1 MLTYTRRCFG
11 DKGDVEDITEGQ
23 RSHTV
28 FTLSSREKV
37 LLELIRMSG
46 GADTILL

>member
-23 RSHTV
+23 KNSIV
-28 FTLSSREKV
+28 FTLSSREKSLSRWDASV
-37 LLELIRMSG
+37 CLV
-46 GADTILL
+46 D